1 VNVGAGCDHIFW
13 DDLIDIS
20 YEQFH
25 RVETDPAVAQARRAL
40 VHRVALSLR
49 IEEGG
54 LRPAASEGSRKQGA
68 RFQAFL

>member
-40 VHRVALSLR
+40 VHRVALS
-49 IEEGG
+49 
-54 LRPAASEGSRKQGA
+54 
-68 RFQAFL
+68 